1 VKNTSA
7 NGRVCVSRMI
17 PSLVHLPDAILSELG
32 QNCQIRRVAA
42 GQVLAEAG
50 DHLGMIGFVT
60 KGILRMQKTLPD
72 GRQHVVG
79 LLVAGDLFGRVFDEP
94 MNFSFEAATDA
105 TLATFRR
112 APFEALLSRSPEL
125 ERLILVH
132 FLTEIDR
139 ARDWMIV
146 LSNPRV
152 RGRLAGFLLKLCTR
166 FHGGDT
172 MVGSVNGQLT
182 IQNPISRA
190 DLANLLGARPES
202 ISRAFH
208 ALADDG
214 ILKIIRPD
222 LVAVSSIEDLA
233 EEAGEPEM
241 GDKLAGVIAH
251 RMGGKALY

>member
-1 VKNTSA
+1 MKNASG
-7 NGRVCVSRMI
+7 NGLVCVSRMI
-17 PSLVHLPDAILSELG
+17 PSLAQVSDAIRSELN
-32 QNCQIRRVAA
+32 QICQIKRVAT
-42 GQVLAEAG
+42 GEVLAQAG
-50 DHLGMIGFVT
+50 DHPGTIGFVT

-79 LLVAGDLFGRVFDEP
+79 LLVPGDLFGRVFDDP
-94 MNFSFEAATDA
+94 INFSIEAATDA
-105 TLATFRR
+105 TLVSFRR

-125 ERLILVH
+125 ERLILIH

-166 FHGGDT
+166 FRGGDT
-172 MVGSVNGQLT
+172 MTGSVNGQLT
-182 IQNPISRA
+182 IRNPICRA

-214 ILKIIRPD
+214 VLKIIRPD
-222 LVAVSSIEDLA
+222 LVAIPSIEDLA
-233 EEAGEPEM
+233 EEAGEPEL
-241 GDKLAGVIAH
+241 GDMITGVIPNWTSS
-251 RMGGKALY
+251 KSLS

>member
-1 VKNTSA
+1 MKNASG
-7 NGRVCVSRMI
+7 NGHVCLSRMI
-17 PSLVHLPDAILSELG
+17 PSLADLPDAIRNELN
-32 QNCQIRRVAA
+32 QTCQIKRVTT
-42 GQVLAEAG
+42 GEVLAEAG

-79 LLVAGDLFGRVFDEP
+79 LLVAGDLFGRVFDGP
-94 MNFSFEAATDA
+94 VNFSIEAATDA

-125 ERLILVH
+125 ERLILIH

-152 RGRLAGFLLKLCTR
+152 RGRLAGFLLNLCTR
-166 FHGGDT
+166 FRGSDT
-172 MVGSVNGQLT
+172 LTGFANGQLT
-182 IQNPISRA
+182 IRNPISRA

-214 ILKIIRPD
+214 VLKIIRPD
-222 LVAVSSIEDLA
+222 LVAISSIDDLA
-233 EEAGEPEM
+233 EEAGEPEL
-241 GDKLAGVIAH
+241 GDKAAGVMAP
-251 RMGGKALY
+251 RMGEKVLY

>member
-1 VKNTSA
+1 MKNASG
-7 NGRVCVSRMI
+7 NGHVCLSRMI
-17 PSLVHLPDAILSELG
+17 PSLADLPDAIRNELN
-32 QNCQIRRVAA
+32 QTCQIKRVTT
-42 GQVLAEAG
+42 GEVLAEAG

-79 LLVAGDLFGRVFDEP
+79 LLVAGDLFGRVFDAP
-94 MNFSFEAATDA
+94 VNFSIEAATDA

-125 ERLILVH
+125 ERLILIH
-132 FLTEIDR
+132 LLTEIDR

-166 FHGGDT
+166 FRGGDALT
-172 MVGSVNGQLT
+172 GFANGQL
-182 IQNPISRA
+182 IIRNPISRA

-214 ILKIIRPD
+214 VLKIIRPD
-222 LVAVSSIEDLA
+222 LVAIPSIEDLA
-233 EEAGEPEM
+233 EESGEPEL
-241 GDKLAGVIAH
+241 GDKAAGVME
-251 RMGGKALY
+251 RGMGEKVLY

>member
-1 VKNTSA
+1 
-7 NGRVCVSRMI
+7 
-17 PSLVHLPDAILSELG
+17 
-32 QNCQIRRVAA
+32 
-42 GQVLAEAG
+42 
-50 DHLGMIGFVT
+50 
-60 KGILRMQKTLPD
+60 
-72 GRQHVVG
+72 
-79 LLVAGDLFGRVFDEP
+79 
-94 MNFSFEAATDA
+94 
-105 TLATFRR
+105 
-112 APFEALLSRSPEL
+112 
-125 ERLILVH
+125 
-132 FLTEIDR
+132 
-139 ARDWMIV
+139 
-146 LSNPRV
+146 
-152 RGRLAGFLLKLCTR
+152 
-166 FHGGDT
+166 